1 MEFLKWW
8 PDYGYTKRT
17 VLVSA
22 LRESQLPSGERVG
35 SSLPAKQTTVGS
47 GGFFVYR
54 ARDYAA
60 LSKISR
66 RSLHILHFINSPKMV
81 KNCFTCDEHH
91 SLVD

>member
-1 MEFLKWW
+1 VKAS
-8 PDYGYTKRT
+8 Y
-17 VLVSA
+17 
-22 LRESQLPSGERVG
+22 LREKELVALTSG
-35 SSLPAKQTTVGS
+35 KQTTVGS

-66 RSLHILHFINSPKMV
+66 RSLHILHFINSPKMAT
-81 KNCFTCDEHH
+81 NRFTSDEHH